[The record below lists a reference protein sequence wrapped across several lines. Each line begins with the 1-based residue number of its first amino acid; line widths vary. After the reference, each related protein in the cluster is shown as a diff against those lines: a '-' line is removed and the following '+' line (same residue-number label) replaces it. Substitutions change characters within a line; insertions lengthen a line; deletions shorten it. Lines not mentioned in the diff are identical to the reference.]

1 MRGFVSLIIL
11 ASALMVTTVYSQ
23 DSTQLRGPKGADYG
37 AQSRS
42 IGPIKPTDTLWR
54 IAVKVRP
61 DNSVSI
67 YQVMQALYNK
77 NPNSFLE
84 QNLNH
89 MQSGSYLKI
98 PTLAEIRRVNPQ
110 LAKQRSEQDDELW
123 EKKKNGT
130 LTQAEINS
138 AQTQV
143 TQARKADVDE
153 AKKELQQE
161 LKAIKTDQG
170 NKLVELQQQFKSSV
184 SNVEEILVENNNL
197 KKQLTGIS
205 NELEKVRLQLSQD
218 SEIQQ
223 QLKELIVKQNEIIAQ
238 QKLKDAEQENEFSF
252 AALLSNPL
260 VLILLMTIPALLI
273 IFAVVMWLRKRG
285 NNQEP
290 ESNND
295 EFISQAPAYTDPL
308 DEMPEPTLDE
318 APAPDPLDD
327 LSVQL
332 DENMDDVLLDEVE
345 FNDDLDDDSLL
356 DQDELESLL
365 NDDVVFEDE
374 NTESDELDVFMQQD
388 FDSPDEDDTGD
399 AINLDESDDI
409 LSADDLD
416 SLLDEE
422 DDDALPDE
430 PKGESNDD
438 MAALS
443 EELAEEGED
452 FDIDD
457 LLDENNE
464 QATDTSADDDE
475 FDIDDL
481 LDAEQPA
488 NVESK
493 DADIDSLVDEDDEF
507 DIDDLLDVE
516 QPANVE
522 SKGADIDSLVDE
534 DGEFDID
541 DLLDAEQSATEA
553 QTEEP
558 NIDSLVD
565 EDDEVDIDELLD
577 AEQPT
582 TEAQTEEPNID
593 SLVDEDDEVDIDEL
607 LDAEQPTTEA
617 QTEEPDIDSLI
628 DEDEVD
634 IGDVL
639 DTEQPESDVHDSE
652 IDHALADSIE
662 DLTDAQEELNSEDVE
677 SIASSFAEPEPEPEP
692 ETEAEQEIAAEPEL
706 DVESEDDFTDTSSN
720 LLDLEDALDEYN
732 DENLDSADELLSEL
746 EQTSDDYVEAPDW
759 SVDGLDE
766 QSESETEPELE
777 AEPGLEAAPDVGSE
791 DDLTD
796 TSSTLLDPEDA
807 PDEYDD
813 ENFKSVDDLLGELEV
828 TGDEDEQV
836 PDWSMDDLDGDLDE
850 EEIDLGDD
858 PLAGDIQ
865 SNDLSSEDDE
875 LYEPEIITPSEE
887 LGEYPELEL
896 DDELPLSDE
905 EQQSL
910 TPEELQGDNLDGDAT
925 GMSPSQAEQDLA
937 NALSAGNDL
946 DSLED
951 EFDDELL
958 LNNEFSELD
967 IEQALGN
974 DISESAD
981 LTEQAADEQV
991 VSSNDDFDDD
1001 QFDALTESAEF
1012 TDQQTNADREADLT
1026 QASVPTESEMISD
1039 DELDDEFM
1047 ADLTQTDF
1055 DSLLNEL
1062 AEPDDVDLSDS
1073 SEFNVDFNSLLNED
1087 LADDKAPS
1095 LQELIE
1101 QPEVTEPLDQD
1112 DFVDIDALLEQSDD
1126 ADIDHEPYTDVD
1138 MDVGL
1143 GDYDSLLAGDN
1154 PMDVDTQSGGY
1165 SAKLDLAHAYI
1176 EIDDAD
1182 SAVKILDEIINNGP
1196 DDVQEEAQNLK
1207 AKLKN

>member
-1 MRGFVSLIIL
+1 ML
-11 ASALMVTTVYSQ
+11 
-23 DSTQLRGPKGADYG
+23 
-37 AQSRS
+37 
-42 IGPIKPTDTLWR
+42 DT
-54 IAVKVRP
+54 
-61 DNSVSI
+61 
-67 YQVMQALYNK
+67 
-77 NPNSFLE
+77 
-84 QNLNH
+84 
-89 MQSGSYLKI
+89 
-98 PTLAEIRRVNPQ
+98 
-110 LAKQRSEQDDELW
+110 
-123 EKKKNGT
+123 
-130 LTQAEINS
+130 
-138 AQTQV
+138 
-143 TQARKADVDE
+143 
-153 AKKELQQE
+153 
-161 LKAIKTDQG
+161 
-170 NKLVELQQQFKSSV
+170 
-184 SNVEEILVENNNL
+184 
-197 KKQLTGIS
+197 
-205 NELEKVRLQLSQD
+205 
-218 SEIQQ
+218 
-223 QLKELIVKQNEIIAQ
+223 
-238 QKLKDAEQENEFSF
+238 
-252 AALLSNPL
+252 
-260 VLILLMTIPALLI
+260 
-273 IFAVVMWLRKRG
+273 
-285 NNQEP
+285 
-290 ESNND
+290 
-295 EFISQAPAYTDPL
+295 
-308 DEMPEPTLDE
+308 
-318 APAPDPLDD
+318 
-327 LSVQL
+327 
-332 DENMDDVLLDEVE
+332 
-345 FNDDLDDDSLL
+345 
-356 DQDELESLL
+356 
-365 NDDVVFEDE
+365 
-374 NTESDELDVFMQQD
+374 
-388 FDSPDEDDTGD
+388 
-399 AINLDESDDI
+399 
-409 LSADDLD
+409 
-416 SLLDEE
+416 
-422 DDDALPDE
+422 
-430 PKGESNDD
+430 
-438 MAALS
+438 
-443 EELAEEGED
+443 
-452 FDIDD
+452 
-457 LLDENNE
+457 
-464 QATDTSADDDE
+464 
-475 FDIDDL
+475 
-481 LDAEQPA
+481 EQPS
-488 NVESK
+488 N
-493 DADIDSLVDEDDEF
+493 
-507 DIDDLLDVE
+507 
-516 QPANVE
+516 
-522 SKGADIDSLVDE
+522 
-534 DGEFDID
+534 
-541 DLLDAEQSATEA
+541 
-553 QTEEP
+553 
-558 NIDSLVD
+558 
-565 EDDEVDIDELLD
+565 
-577 AEQPT
+577 
-582 TEAQTEEPNID
+582 
-593 SLVDEDDEVDIDEL
+593 
-607 LDAEQPTTEA
+607 EA

-652 IDHALADSIE
+652 IDHALADSID

-677 SIASSFAEPEPEPEP
+677 SIASSFAEPEPEPEPEP

-746 EQTSDDYVEAPDW
+746 EQTSDDYVEALDW

-777 AEPGLEAAPDVGSE
+777 AEPGLEAEPDVGSE
-791 DDLTD
+791 DDFTD

-813 ENFKSVDDLLGELEV
+813 ENFKSVDNLLSELEL

-836 PDWSMDDLDGDLDE
+836 PDWSMDDLDDDLDE

-1001 QFDALTESAEF
+1001 QFDALTETAEF

-1026 QASVPTESEMISD
+1026 QTSVPSESEMISD

>member
-541 DLLDAEQSATEA
+541 DLLDAEQSA
-553 QTEEP
+553 
-558 NIDSLVD
+558 
-565 EDDEVDIDELLD
+565 
-577 AEQPT
+577 

>member
-1 MRGFVSLIIL
+1 
-11 ASALMVTTVYSQ
+11 
-23 DSTQLRGPKGADYG
+23 
-37 AQSRS
+37 
-42 IGPIKPTDTLWR
+42 
-54 IAVKVRP
+54 
-61 DNSVSI
+61 
-67 YQVMQALYNK
+67 
-77 NPNSFLE
+77 
-84 QNLNH
+84 
-89 MQSGSYLKI
+89 
-98 PTLAEIRRVNPQ
+98 
-110 LAKQRSEQDDELW
+110 
-123 EKKKNGT
+123 
-130 LTQAEINS
+130 
-138 AQTQV
+138 
-143 TQARKADVDE
+143 
-153 AKKELQQE
+153 
-161 LKAIKTDQG
+161 
-170 NKLVELQQQFKSSV
+170 
-184 SNVEEILVENNNL
+184 
-197 KKQLTGIS
+197 
-205 NELEKVRLQLSQD
+205 
-218 SEIQQ
+218 
-223 QLKELIVKQNEIIAQ
+223 
-238 QKLKDAEQENEFSF
+238 
-252 AALLSNPL
+252 
-260 VLILLMTIPALLI
+260 
-273 IFAVVMWLRKRG
+273 
-285 NNQEP
+285 
-290 ESNND
+290 
-295 EFISQAPAYTDPL
+295 
-308 DEMPEPTLDE
+308 
-318 APAPDPLDD
+318 
-327 LSVQL
+327 
-332 DENMDDVLLDEVE
+332 
-345 FNDDLDDDSLL
+345 
-356 DQDELESLL
+356 
-365 NDDVVFEDE
+365 
-374 NTESDELDVFMQQD
+374 
-388 FDSPDEDDTGD
+388 
-399 AINLDESDDI
+399 
-409 LSADDLD
+409 
-416 SLLDEE
+416 
-422 DDDALPDE
+422 
-430 PKGESNDD
+430 
-438 MAALS
+438 
-443 EELAEEGED
+443 
-452 FDIDD
+452 
-457 LLDENNE
+457 
-464 QATDTSADDDE
+464 
-475 FDIDDL
+475 
-481 LDAEQPA
+481 
-488 NVESK
+488 
-493 DADIDSLVDEDDEF
+493 
-507 DIDDLLDVE
+507 
-516 QPANVE
+516 
-522 SKGADIDSLVDE
+522 
-534 DGEFDID
+534 
-541 DLLDAEQSATEA
+541 
-553 QTEEP
+553 
-558 NIDSLVD
+558 
-565 EDDEVDIDELLD
+565 
-577 AEQPT
+577 
-582 TEAQTEEPNID
+582 
-593 SLVDEDDEVDIDEL
+593 
-607 LDAEQPTTEA
+607 
-617 QTEEPDIDSLI
+617 
-628 DEDEVD
+628 
-634 IGDVL
+634 
-639 DTEQPESDVHDSE
+639 
-652 IDHALADSIE
+652 
-662 DLTDAQEELNSEDVE
+662 
-677 SIASSFAEPEPEPEP
+677 
-692 ETEAEQEIAAEPEL
+692 
-706 DVESEDDFTDTSSN
+706 
-720 LLDLEDALDEYN
+720 
-732 DENLDSADELLSEL
+732 
-746 EQTSDDYVEAPDW
+746 
-759 SVDGLDE
+759 
-766 QSESETEPELE
+766 
-777 AEPGLEAAPDVGSE
+777 
-791 DDLTD
+791 TD

-813 ENFKSVDDLLGELEV
+813 ENFKSVDDLLSELEV

-836 PDWSMDDLDGDLDE
+836 PDWSMDDLDDDLDE

-1026 QASVPTESEMISD
+1026 QTSVPSESEMISD

>member
-1 MRGFVSLIIL
+1 ML
-11 ASALMVTTVYSQ
+11 
-23 DSTQLRGPKGADYG
+23 
-37 AQSRS
+37 
-42 IGPIKPTDTLWR
+42 DT
-54 IAVKVRP
+54 
-61 DNSVSI
+61 
-67 YQVMQALYNK
+67 
-77 NPNSFLE
+77 
-84 QNLNH
+84 
-89 MQSGSYLKI
+89 
-98 PTLAEIRRVNPQ
+98 
-110 LAKQRSEQDDELW
+110 
-123 EKKKNGT
+123 
-130 LTQAEINS
+130 
-138 AQTQV
+138 
-143 TQARKADVDE
+143 
-153 AKKELQQE
+153 
-161 LKAIKTDQG
+161 
-170 NKLVELQQQFKSSV
+170 
-184 SNVEEILVENNNL
+184 
-197 KKQLTGIS
+197 
-205 NELEKVRLQLSQD
+205 
-218 SEIQQ
+218 
-223 QLKELIVKQNEIIAQ
+223 
-238 QKLKDAEQENEFSF
+238 
-252 AALLSNPL
+252 
-260 VLILLMTIPALLI
+260 
-273 IFAVVMWLRKRG
+273 
-285 NNQEP
+285 
-290 ESNND
+290 
-295 EFISQAPAYTDPL
+295 
-308 DEMPEPTLDE
+308 
-318 APAPDPLDD
+318 
-327 LSVQL
+327 
-332 DENMDDVLLDEVE
+332 
-345 FNDDLDDDSLL
+345 
-356 DQDELESLL
+356 
-365 NDDVVFEDE
+365 
-374 NTESDELDVFMQQD
+374 
-388 FDSPDEDDTGD
+388 
-399 AINLDESDDI
+399 
-409 LSADDLD
+409 
-416 SLLDEE
+416 
-422 DDDALPDE
+422 
-430 PKGESNDD
+430 
-438 MAALS
+438 
-443 EELAEEGED
+443 
-452 FDIDD
+452 
-457 LLDENNE
+457 
-464 QATDTSADDDE
+464 
-475 FDIDDL
+475 
-481 LDAEQPA
+481 EQPS
-488 NVESK
+488 N
-493 DADIDSLVDEDDEF
+493 
-507 DIDDLLDVE
+507 
-516 QPANVE
+516 
-522 SKGADIDSLVDE
+522 
-534 DGEFDID
+534 
-541 DLLDAEQSATEA
+541 
-553 QTEEP
+553 
-558 NIDSLVD
+558 
-565 EDDEVDIDELLD
+565 
-577 AEQPT
+577 
-582 TEAQTEEPNID
+582 
-593 SLVDEDDEVDIDEL
+593 
-607 LDAEQPTTEA
+607 EA

-677 SIASSFAEPEPEPEP
+677 SIASSFAEPEPEPEPEP

-777 AEPGLEAAPDVGSE
+777 AEPGLEAEPDVGSE
-791 DDLTD
+791 DDFTD

-813 ENFKSVDDLLGELEV
+813 ENFKSVDNLLSELEL

-836 PDWSMDDLDGDLDE
+836 PDWSMDDLDDDLDE

-1001 QFDALTESAEF
+1001 QFDALTETAEF

-1026 QASVPTESEMISD
+1026 QTSVPSESEMISD

>member
-1 MRGFVSLIIL
+1 M
-11 ASALMVTTVYSQ
+11 
-23 DSTQLRGPKGADYG
+23 
-37 AQSRS
+37 
-42 IGPIKPTDTLWR
+42 
-54 IAVKVRP
+54 
-61 DNSVSI
+61 
-67 YQVMQALYNK
+67 
-77 NPNSFLE
+77 
-84 QNLNH
+84 
-89 MQSGSYLKI
+89 
-98 PTLAEIRRVNPQ
+98 
-110 LAKQRSEQDDELW
+110 
-123 EKKKNGT
+123 
-130 LTQAEINS
+130 
-138 AQTQV
+138 
-143 TQARKADVDE
+143 
-153 AKKELQQE
+153 
-161 LKAIKTDQG
+161 
-170 NKLVELQQQFKSSV
+170 
-184 SNVEEILVENNNL
+184 
-197 KKQLTGIS
+197 
-205 NELEKVRLQLSQD
+205 
-218 SEIQQ
+218 
-223 QLKELIVKQNEIIAQ
+223 
-238 QKLKDAEQENEFSF
+238 
-252 AALLSNPL
+252 
-260 VLILLMTIPALLI
+260 
-273 IFAVVMWLRKRG
+273 
-285 NNQEP
+285 
-290 ESNND
+290 
-295 EFISQAPAYTDPL
+295 
-308 DEMPEPTLDE
+308 
-318 APAPDPLDD
+318 
-327 LSVQL
+327 
-332 DENMDDVLLDEVE
+332 
-345 FNDDLDDDSLL
+345 
-356 DQDELESLL
+356 
-365 NDDVVFEDE
+365 
-374 NTESDELDVFMQQD
+374 
-388 FDSPDEDDTGD
+388 
-399 AINLDESDDI
+399 
-409 LSADDLD
+409 
-416 SLLDEE
+416 
-422 DDDALPDE
+422 
-430 PKGESNDD
+430 
-438 MAALS
+438 
-443 EELAEEGED
+443 
-452 FDIDD
+452 
-457 LLDENNE
+457 
-464 QATDTSADDDE
+464 
-475 FDIDDL
+475 
-481 LDAEQPA
+481 
-488 NVESK
+488 
-493 DADIDSLVDEDDEF
+493 
-507 DIDDLLDVE
+507 
-516 QPANVE
+516 
-522 SKGADIDSLVDE
+522 
-534 DGEFDID
+534 
-541 DLLDAEQSATEA
+541 
-553 QTEEP
+553 
-558 NIDSLVD
+558 
-565 EDDEVDIDELLD
+565 
-577 AEQPT
+577 
-582 TEAQTEEPNID
+582 
-593 SLVDEDDEVDIDEL
+593 

-677 SIASSFAEPEPEPEP
+677 SIASSFAEPEPEP

-766 QSESETEPELE
+766 QSESETEP
-777 AEPGLEAAPDVGSE
+777 GLEAAPDVGSE

-813 ENFKSVDDLLGELEV
+813 ENFKSVDDLLSELEV

-836 PDWSMDDLDGDLDE
+836 PDWSMDDLDDDLDE

-1026 QASVPTESEMISD
+1026 QTSVPSESEMISD

-1062 AEPDDVDLSDS
+1062 AEPDDVDLSNS

-1154 PMDVDTQSGGY
+1154 HMDVDTQSGGY